1 MFLLANLTGSG
12 LSIILLFLLLASS
25 LSNSKLSPSF
35 KFLALLLPLS
45 LRKLN
50 GFDRTYCY
58 DDIKTKAN
66 YGFVYAHNFTD
77 FVGKNTELTLNI
89 TPKGRKSISDIAGLT
104 NEGIGVN
111 NAI

>member
-1 MFLLANLTGSG
+1 MVKQVDIVAKCIGVKRLKN
-12 LSIILLFLLLASS
+12 SI
-25 LSNSKLSPSF
+25 NGNPQYQ
-35 KFLALLLPLS
+35 LALLLPLS

-58 DDIKTKAN
+58 EEIKTKAN
-66 YGFVYAHNFTD
+66 YGFVYAHNFND
-77 FVGKNTELTLNI
+77 FEEKNIELTLNI

>member
-1 MFLLANLTGSG
+1 M
-12 LSIILLFLLLASS
+12 
-25 LSNSKLSPSF
+25 
-35 KFLALLLPLS
+35 
-45 LRKLN
+45 
-50 GFDRTYCY
+50 
-58 DDIKTKAN
+58 
-66 YGFVYAHNFTD
+66 YAHNFTD

>member
-1 MFLLANLTGSG
+1 MVKQVDIVAKCIGVKRLKN
-12 LSIILLFLLLASS
+12 SI
-25 LSNSKLSPSF
+25 NGNPQYQ
-35 KFLALLLPLS
+35 LALLLPLS

-58 DDIKTKAN
+58 EEIKTKAN
-66 YGFVYAHNFTD
+66 YGFVYAHNFND
-77 FVGKNTELTLNI
+77 FGEKNIELTLNI